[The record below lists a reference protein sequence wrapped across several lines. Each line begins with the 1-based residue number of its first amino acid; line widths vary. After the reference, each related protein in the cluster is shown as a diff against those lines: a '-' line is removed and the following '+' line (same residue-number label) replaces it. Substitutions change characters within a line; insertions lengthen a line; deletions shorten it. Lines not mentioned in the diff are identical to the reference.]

1 MDGYHGQQRKGITY
15 IIEEEFYC
23 FSMVCVTYIH
33 VLYNLPCVLL
43 SVLGN
48 MKGYFHSFYS
58 PTERFFLLH
67 LHIRMIWESI
77 SYHCI
82 IH

>member
-15 IIEEEFYC
+15 DIEEEFYC

-43 SVLGN
+43 
-48 MKGYFHSFYS
+48 
-58 PTERFFLLH
+58 
-67 LHIRMIWESI
+67 
-77 SYHCI
+77 
-82 IH
+82 